1 MTKQK
6 VALALGSGGARGLAH
21 IGVIE
26 ELESRNY
33 EISSISGTSIGSVIG
48 GAYAAGG
55 LNTYKNWV
63 LGLTKMEV
71 FKLMDFTLS
80 SYGLLK
86 GEKVFEEMRSR
97 ISEINIEDLPIP
109 FVALATNLE
118 TKKELVFKKGN
129 LYDAL
134 RASVSIPTVFTPYN
148 LNNHHLVDGGLLNP
162 LPIKQITRSKNDI
175 LLVVNLYANNS
186 SDFPIKT
193 KKEKE
198 KEKQITNYLLLY
210 KKFKRYLP
218 VIHKDKLS
226 YTNIIHA
233 SLDIML
239 NRISELQM
247 EINNPDIIVNINRNC
262 SSTFEFYRAKELIE
276 IGRNAAKYA
285 LDQYEAFG
293 R

>member
-1 MTKQK
+1 M
-6 VALALGSGGARGLAH
+6 
-21 IGVIE
+21 
-26 ELESRNY
+26 
-33 EISSISGTSIGSVIG
+33 
-48 GAYAAGG
+48 
-55 LNTYKNWV
+55 
-63 LGLTKMEV
+63 
-71 FKLMDFTLS
+71 
-80 SYGLLK
+80 
-86 GEKVFEEMRSR
+86 
-97 ISEINIEDLPIP
+97 
-109 FVALATNLE
+109 
-118 TKKELVFKKGN
+118 
-129 LYDAL
+129 
-134 RASVSIPTVFTPYN
+134 
-148 LNNHHLVDGGLLNP
+148 
-162 LPIKQITRSKNDI
+162 
-175 LLVVNLYANNS
+175 VNLYANNS

>member
-6 VALALGSGGARGLAH
+6 VALVLGSGGARGLAH

-26 ELESRNY
+26 ELESRNF

-55 LNTYKNWV
+55 LSTYKNWV
-63 LGLTKMEV
+63 LELTKMEV

-86 GEKVFEEMRSR
+86 GEKVFEEMKSR
-97 ISEINIEDLPIP
+97 IANINIEDLPIP

-118 TKKELVFKKGN
+118 TKEELIFEKGN
-129 LYDAL
+129 LYEAM
-134 RASVSIPTVFTPYN
+134 RASVSIPTIFTPYN
-148 LNNHHLVDGGLLNP
+148 LNNNHLVDGGLLNP
-162 LPIKQITRSKNDI
+162 LPIKQIARSKDDI
-175 LLVVNLYANNS
+175 LLVVNLYARNS

-198 KEKQITNYLLLY
+198 EEKQITNYLLLY

-233 SLDIML
+233 SVDIML

-247 EINNPDIIVNINRNC
+247 EINNPDVIININRNC
-262 SSTFEFYRAKELIE
+262 STTFEFYRAKELIE

-285 LDQYEAFG
+285 LDQYEAS
-293 R
+293 